1 MVGFFAKKLLLLLVL
16 TPGFF
21 SSPALCWSAGIDDIG
36 PRGGY
41 VAPQWQVPEKPKP
54 RLKLRDNGDGTVTD
68 LKTGL
73 IWARTDSYAD
83 LKHCLNF
90 YDSLQY
96 VESSSVGGYADWRL
110 PSIAELATLYDNAIE
125 NVIAFDHDP
134 ESPMSLHSIF
144 TDGAAYWYW
153 SSDFSKTKLTDC
165 CGRTFYF
172 VNGMSHIRRFTVC
185 RYGGVRAVRGP
196 NSSDAGE

>member
-16 TPGFF
+16 TLGLFG
-21 SSPALCWSAGIDDIG
+21 PAPCWSAGIDDIG
-36 PRGGY
+36 PRDGY
-41 VAPQWQVPEKPKP
+41 IAPQWQVPDKPKS
-54 RLKLRDNGDGTVTD
+54 RLKLRDNGDDTVTD

-73 IWARTDSYAD
+73 TWARTDSYAD

-96 VESSSVGGYADWRL
+96 VENSTTGGYEDWRL
-110 PSIAELATLYDNAIE
+110 PSIAELASIYDNAID
-125 NVIAFDHDP
+125 NIMAFDHDP

-185 RYGGVRAVRGP
+185 RHGGVRAVRGP
-196 NSSDAGE
+196 NPMEPGE